1 MNVVFIVLDTV
12 RKDYVSPFNEE
23 VDFTDNIE
31 KIAKEGSAFQN
42 AVAQAPWTLPSH
54 GSMFTGLYPWEH
66 GATQTNL
73 ELDVEEDLLAE
84 KLNDEGYRTACFS
97 ANPFISKRVG
107 TTAGF
112 DKVETTIGPDRFDLF
127 KSINKKLK
135 AFENRLDFG
144 AFPKAELLLQNLSYR
159 LNRFSGNETENLI
172 SKATDFMENNKED
185 DFFLFMNLMDCHLP
199 LFPDK
204 EYKKKHAEDVNPG
217 KVRQFPHRL
226 ISEGEEPDTES
237 LKKLYRAQMDYLDD
251 QIGNLYSFLEDEGL
265 EEETMVVI
273 VGDHGENLG
282 EEGMLGHSFSVSEA
296 LVSVPLVVKSP
307 EMKPG
312 RREQQVELRELHDL
326 VLEQVGLEEDID
338 LGTKYAKGGMDRPE
352 MDLAKIPKS
361 MWDEYHEKLY
371 FVRTP
376 EKKVIGTEN
385 GEMTERQVGDGD
397 SVRTSVLEKEVEKL
411 SGCYEGESSGKK
423 VDNMDEEIKNELKN
437 LGYMQKE

>member
-23 VDFTDNIE
+23 IDFTENIE
-31 KIAKEGSAFQN
+31 DIAKEGSSFHN
-42 AVAQAPWTLPSH
+42 AVAQGSWTLPSH

-73 ELDVEEDLLAE
+73 SLDVEQDLLAE
-84 KLNDEGYRTACFS
+84 KLKEDGYRTACFS
-97 ANPFISKRVG
+97 ANPFISKRIG

-112 DKVETTIGPDRFDLF
+112 DQVETTIGADRFDLV
-127 KSINKKLK
+127 KNVNEKLK
-135 AFENRLDFG
+135 AFENRFDFG
-144 AFPKAELLLQNLSYR
+144 AFPKAELWFQNLSYK
-159 LNRFSGNETENLI
+159 LDRFGANETEKLI
-172 SKATDFMENNKED
+172 SQAQGFMEENRDE
-185 DFFLFMNLMDCHLP
+185 DFFVFMNLMDCHLP

-204 EYKKKHAEDVNPG
+204 EYKEKHAEDVDPG

-226 ISEGEEPDTES
+226 ISEGEEPDSEA
-237 LKKLYRAQMDYLDD
+237 LRKLYSAQMDYLDD
-251 QIGNLYSFLEDEGL
+251 QIGELYSFLEDEGL
-265 EEETMVVI
+265 EEETMIVI

-282 EEGMLGHSFSVSEA
+282 EEGMLGHSFSVSES

-307 EMKPG
+307 GLESG
-312 RREQQVELRELHDL
+312 RVEEQVELRELHDL
-326 VLEQVGLEEDID
+326 VLDQVGLEDDID

-361 MWDEYHEKLY
+361 MWDRYDERLY

-376 EKKVIGTEN
+376 EKKAVGTDDGEVHEEQIGE
-385 GEMTERQVGDGD
+385 GD
-397 SVRTSVLEKEVEKL
+397 SVRSSVLKKEVEKIT
-411 SGCYEGESSGKK
+411 GRYQEESDGKK
-423 VDNMDEEIKNELKN
+423 VENMDEEIKNELKN

>member
-12 RKDYVSPFNEE
+12 RKDYVSPFNEDVE
-23 VDFTDNIE
+23 FTDNIE
-31 KIAKEGSAFQN
+31 EIAKDGCSFHN

-73 ELDVEEDLLAE
+73 NLDVEQDLLAE
-84 KLNDEGYRTACFS
+84 KLEEEGYRTACFS
-97 ANPFISKRVG
+97 ANPFISEKIG
-107 TTAGF
+107 TAAGF
-112 DKVETTIGPDRFDLF
+112 EKVETTIGMDRFDLV
-127 KSINKKLK
+127 KKMNEKLK
-135 AFENRLDFG
+135 AFEDRFDFG
-144 AFPKAELLLQNLSYR
+144 AFPKAELMFQNLSYR
-159 LNRFSGNETENLI
+159 LDSLGSNETEKLI
-172 SKATDFMENNKED
+172 SQASDFIRENKED
-185 DFFLFMNLMDCHLP
+185 DFFVFMNLMDCHLP

-204 EYKKKHAEDVNPG
+204 EYKDRHAEDVDPG

-265 EEETMVVI
+265 NEETMVVI

-307 EMKPG
+307 EMEQG
-312 RREQQVELRELHDL
+312 RIEEQVELRELHDL
-326 VLEQVGLEEDID
+326 ILEQVGLEDDID
-338 LGTKYAKGGMDRPE
+338 LGTKYARGGMDRPE

-361 MWDEYHEKLY
+361 MWEEYDEKLY

-376 EKKVIGTEN
+376 EKKFIGTEN
-385 GEMTERQVGDGD
+385 GDMTEKQVGDGD
-397 SVRTSVLEKEVEKL
+397 SVRSSVLKKEIEKL
-411 SGCYEGESSGKK
+411 RGCYEGESKGKK
-423 VDNMDEEIKNELKN
+423 VDSMDEEIKNELQN

>member
-1 MNVVFIVLDTV
+1 
-12 RKDYVSPFNEE
+12 
-23 VDFTDNIE
+23 
-31 KIAKEGSAFQN
+31 
-42 AVAQAPWTLPSH
+42 
-54 GSMFTGLYPWEH
+54 MFTGLYPWEH

-112 DKVETTIGPDRFDLF
+112 DKVETTIGPDRFDVF

-144 AFPKAELLLQNLSYR
+144 AFPKAELLLQNISYS

-172 SKATDFMENNKED
+172 SKATDFMGNNKED

-307 EMKPG
+307 EMEPG
-312 RREQQVELRELHDL
+312 RREHR
-326 VLEQVGLEEDID
+326 
-338 LGTKYAKGGMDRPE
+338 
-352 MDLAKIPKS
+352 S
-361 MWDEYHEKLY
+361 
-371 FVRTP
+371 
-376 EKKVIGTEN
+376 N
-385 GEMTERQVGDGD
+385 
-397 SVRTSVLEKEVEKL
+397 
-411 SGCYEGESSGKK
+411 
-423 VDNMDEEIKNELKN
+423 
-437 LGYMQKE
+437 